1 MRHRFGSA
9 AEFKRRWQ
17 VGVRDGPQPWL
28 RRSGIGR
35 KPAGDELRPEP
46 KHLSLPKAGFASTA
60 SGSFPLGSENDP
72 KCSVKKVNG
81 PGSAFGM
88 ALAIL
93 FFVAHA
99 ARADFEDGWVAYV
112 SGNYSFA
119 YQEWHILAEGG
130 HGGAQLNIGV
140 LHEKGLG
147 VPKNAE
153 KAMEWF
159 RRAADSGES
168 AAFYNIGVLHRDGRG
183 VPQDLEEAAK
193 WFRESAEHGSAHGR
207 FQLGLATLGGRGI
220 PQNVDDGIELIR
232 KAADDGNPSAA
243 FELGRMRRIGQHL
256 EQDIGEAVRWFETA
270 AASGSEDAAYELGT
284 IYAEGDGVDVDPVR
298 AYAWFWVAVR
308 RGHPLADLARQI
320 VAESMEEK
328 AFATAE
334 ELGMELLRGRRH
346 QEARL
351 LLDRGQGPEERSNP

>member
-9 AEFKRRWQ
+9 AGVERRWQ
-17 VGVRDGPQPWL
+17 VGVQDGFRPRL
-28 RRSGIGR
+28 RRGGFR
-35 KPAGDELRPEP
+35 MKPAGDELRPEP
-46 KHLSLPKAGFASTA
+46 KQLSLPRAGCASAA
-60 SGSFPLGSENDP
+60 SGGLPSDSEVDP
-72 KCSVKKVNG
+72 KPSAMNFNG
-81 PGSAFGM
+81 PRSGFGT

-99 ARADFEDGWVAYV
+99 ACADFEDGWVAYV

-119 YQEWHILAEGG
+119 YQEWHVLAEGG

-147 VPKNAE
+147 VPKNAA

-159 RRAADSGES
+159 RRAAESGES
-168 AAFYNIGVLHRDGRG
+168 AAFYNIGVLYRDGRG

-193 WFRESAEHGSAHGR
+193 WFRESAEHGNAHGR
-207 FQLGLATLGGRGI
+207 FQLGLAALGGRGI

-243 FELGRMRRIGQHL
+243 FELGKMRRLGQHL
-256 EQDIGEAVRWFETA
+256 EQDVGEAVRWYETA
-270 AASGSEDAAYELGT
+270 AASGSEDAAFELGT

-320 VAESMEEK
+320 VADSMEEK

-334 ELGMELLRGRRH
+334 ELGIELLRGRRYH
-346 QEARL
+346 EARL
-351 LLDRGQGPEERSNP
+351 LLDREEGLQERSNP